1 MLLIFRNLSCVVLAS
16 VAAAPIAAVT
26 AEAQDFVSHRAAY
39 VVTSLDRG
47 RGGGDGGPIGSYAF
61 EIRANCDGGYTVH
74 QRMKLEFQNGRNS
87 LVSEQQSSMTESSD
101 GKRFSFEHR
110 GTANGK
116 ATSQFKGDATF
127 DGGGG
132 AGQAR
137 FSEPAGQTV
146 ALPAETLFPVA
157 IARATVRRALAGE
170 NGFEAAFFFG
180 DKVKP
185 PQAVNVL
192 IGKVPRRLADLPTPD
207 GAGALVAGQERIYF
221 RGGFF
226 DVSDGKVAGD
236 PAYEMSSVTLANGIE
251 LYGTNEQAD
260 VAIEYKLTRLESLS
274 KAECK

>member
-1 MLLIFRNLSCVVLAS
+1 MFLNVRNLACVVLAS
-16 VAAAPIAAVT
+16 LAAAPIAVAT
-26 AEAQDFVSHRAAY
+26 AEAQDFAAHRAAY

-47 RGGGDGGPIGSYAF
+47 RGGGNGETIGSYAF
-61 EIRANCDGGYTVH
+61 ELRANCDGGYTIH
-74 QRMKLEFQNGRNS
+74 QRMKLEFQGGRTS

-101 GKRFSFEHR
+101 GKRFSFDHR
-110 GTANGK
+110 TTANGK
-116 ATSQFKGDATF
+116 VTSQFKGDAAL
-127 DGGGG
+127 DGGG

-137 FSEPAGQTV
+137 FSEPEGQTV

-170 NGFEAAFFFG
+170 NGFEAPFFFG

-185 PQAVNVL
+185 PQAANIL
-192 IGKVPRRLADLPTPD
+192 IGKVPKRLADLPTPD
-207 GAGALVAGQERIYF
+207 GAAALVAGQERIYF

-260 VAIEYKLTRLESLS
+260 VAIEYKLTRLEPLP
-274 KAECK
+274 KPECK